1 MGKEGASEN
10 PKKLTLLH
18 FLSRSLIPG
27 FFHAFGLS

>member
-10 PKKLTLLH
+10 PGELTLLH
-18 FLSRSLIPG
+18 FVSRSLTPG